1 MRAYDPAAGNEAKRI
16 FGKRKGVE
24 IVGSAMAALEGADAL
39 AVVTEWQ
46 EFRSPDFAAV
56 KAKLKT
62 PAIFDGRNLYDPAV
76 LKAAGLRILSDRE
89 NGIDTS
95 KARVLVVGDVMLDR
109 YWFGEVSRISPEAP
123 VPVVLIKDEDER
135 LGGAAN
141 VAWNCKEL
149 GARIRLLSV
158 VGRDEPGQA
167 LERLL
172 RKKGIEASLHRDR
185 GLSTT
190 QKLRVI
196 GRRQQLLR
204 IDFEKPPSGEVLA
217 SKLEEFKRAL
227 PDCGVVILSDYGKG
241 GLAHIAVMIK
251 SARRAGKRVL
261 VDPKGDDYLRYKGCS
276 IITPNVAELREVVG
290 RWKDEKDLKS
300 RAQALRAKLGLEAL
314 LLTRGE
320 DGMTLFSRSRI
331 LNVKAEAREV
341 FDVTGAGD
349 TVIATLAVMLAA
361 GAGLESAVRIA
372 NRAAG
377 IVVGK
382 LGTATASARG
392 AVPRNELHHR
402 HRRRRL
408 HRLEAGRRP
417 EPARHHAR

>member
-1 MRAYDPAAGNEAKRI
+1 
-16 FGKRKGVE
+16 
-24 IVGSAMAALEGADAL
+24 
-39 AVVTEWQ
+39 
-46 EFRSPDFAAV
+46 
-56 KAKLKT
+56 
-62 PAIFDGRNLYDPAV
+62 
-76 LKAAGLRILSDRE
+76 
-89 NGIDTS
+89 
-95 KARVLVVGDVMLDR
+95 
-109 YWFGEVSRISPEAP
+109 
-123 VPVVLIKDEDER
+123 LIKDEDER

-158 VGRDEPGQA
+158 VGRDEPGQT

-227 PDCGVVILSDYGKG
+227 PDCDVVILSDYGKG

-361 GAGLESAVRIA
+361 GAGLESAMRIA

-382 LGTATASARG
+382 LGTATASA
-392 AVPRNELHHR
+392 AELF
-402 HRRRRL
+402 
-408 HRLEAGRRP
+408 P
-417 EPARHHAR
+417 K